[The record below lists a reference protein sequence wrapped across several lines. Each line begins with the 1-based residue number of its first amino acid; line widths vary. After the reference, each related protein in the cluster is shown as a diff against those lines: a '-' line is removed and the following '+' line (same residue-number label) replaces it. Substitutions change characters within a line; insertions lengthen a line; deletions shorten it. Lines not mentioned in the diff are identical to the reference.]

1 MKTQEIQRIACLG
14 TGVIGA
20 SWCTNFVMKGYEA
33 VLYDISDE
41 QLASG
46 RQKVADNL
54 AFLVEKACMTRE
66 AAGQALDRVPLY
78 YLHGGGPLRCAAGAG
93 VGA

>member
-66 AAGQALDRVPLY
+66 AAGQALY
-78 YLHGGGPLRCAAGAG
+78 YLHGGGPLRRAAGAG